1 MHRAIDQAR
10 DVTAAA
16 DIAAA
21 LTEALE
27 AAARDGAP
35 GAALISMQWELLAA
49 PAPGAAKAQVA
60 RKTRTLAFLTADY
73 VGADGAR
80 IATASSV
87 HRLG

>member
-1 MHRAIDQAR
+1 M
-10 DVTAAA
+10 TAAE
-16 DIAAA
+16 IAAA

-27 AAARDGAP
+27 AAAARDGAE

-49 PAPGAAKAQVA
+49 PAAGAAKAEVA
-60 RKTRTLAFLTADY
+60 RKTRTLIFLTAAY
-73 VGADGAR
+73 LGADGAR